1 VNLPFP
7 SGVTPSNPLTG
18 FRFAVS
24 FSDATSPGSGLL
36 TLGSLVPTGGVTPS
50 ACGFSEISGLESS
63 IEMFDYKE
71 GGRNDF
77 IHKFATRASYGNLSF
92 KRGVAL
98 TPDLWQWYD
107 KVRQGSFGARRGVT
121 ITHLN
126 ADGSAGLVWNV
137 TRALPL
143 KYTGPSWNAGQSSVA
158 IESLEIAHEGLEL
171 GPTGGGAGLSVSV
184 TF

>member
-1 VNLPFP
+1 MSLPFP
-7 SGVTPSNPLTG
+7 SGLTPSNPLTG

-24 FSDATSPGSGLL
+24 FSDASSPGGLL
-36 TLGSLVPTGGVTPS
+36 TLGSLLTIGGVLPS
-50 ACGFSEISGLESS
+50 VGGFSEVSGLDSS

-77 IHKFATRASYGNLSF
+77 VHKFATRASYGNLNF

-98 TPDLWQWYD
+98 TPDLWQWFD

-121 ITHLN
+121 ITHLQ
-126 ADGSAGLVWNV
+126 ADGTPALVWNV

-158 IESLEIAHEGLEL
+158 IESIEMAHEGLEL
-171 GPTGGGAGLSVSV
+171 IPTTLGGFISSIL
-184 TF
+184 

>member
-1 VNLPFP
+1 VSLPFP
-7 SGVTPSNPLTG
+7 SGLTPSNPLTG

-24 FSDATSPGSGLL
+24 FSDASSPGGLL
-36 TLGSLVPTGGVTPS
+36 TLGSLLTIGGVLPS
-50 ACGFSEISGLESS
+50 VGGFSEVTGLDSS

-77 IHKFATRASYGNLSF
+77 VHKFATRASYGNLNF

-98 TPDLWQWYD
+98 TPDLWQWFD

-121 ITHLN
+121 ITHLQ
-126 ADGSAGLVWNV
+126 ADGTPALVWNV

-158 IESLEIAHEGLEL
+158 IESIEMAHEGLEL
-171 GPTGGGAGLSVSV
+171 IPTTLGGFISSIL
-184 TF
+184 